1 MRRFP
6 LSSVASIAVAC
17 CLVAEPAAALTVA
30 AEGSTPLRLALSS
43 SAIPSERT
51 AAEELSSYLERVTAA
66 SFPIVSE
73 SRVEGGNP
81 AIWIGPTAMS
91 RRLGIDEKRLGPEEW
106 RIRTDGEHLVL
117 VGGRPRGT
125 LYAVYR
131 FLEDFVGVRWWTPFE
146 ETVPRRLDLS
156 LGEIDVGGQ
165 PAFVYRDIHGVRG
178 PHVFHARN
186 RANGHY
192 SFLSTAYGGNEGYG
206 PPYHVHT
213 FFQYVPPDEH
223 FESHP
228 EFYSEIEGVR
238 SAERSQLCLTNDA
251 LLDVVEAQL
260 RRHIEAS
267 RREAEREHAVPPRLF
282 DFSHNDWGRP
292 CTCTPC
298 TELVEREGGQ
308 AGPHVRFINRLAGR
322 IAEDYPD
329 VYLDTLAYTHTFRP
343 PRGLHL
349 APNVVLR
356 LAALQYRDYAKPVTH
371 PANREYREAIDGWR
385 EKTDHL
391 RIWDYTVT
399 FGRRA
404 NNLPF
409 PNLPVVAADFR
420 YYLDHGVEGLFVQH
434 DHPILSDMRDLK
446 LWIVFKLA
454 EDPTR
459 DLEELVRDFTDG
471 FYGPAA
477 ETIREYLTLLERAAE
492 RKPASL
498 RFYMDYEQY
507 RYLKP
512 QLIRRSQALFDLA
525 ERQVENDAVLL
536 RRLRHARLSLDR
548 ATLLRWD
555 RELARTGRSSE
566 KHGRAIDPSVV
577 AERYRETAFEQIRL
591 RIHPSRRDHHQKRVK
606 REIEKLLRRTLEI
619 PPGNP
624 TLLEGP

>member
-1 MRRFP
+1 MSRF
-6 LSSVASIAVAC
+6 LVSSVPSIAVAC

-30 AEGSTPLRLALSS
+30 EQGSTPLRLVLSE
-43 SAIPSERT
+43 AAVPSERT
-51 AAEELSSYLERVTAA
+51 AAEELSSYLERVTSA
-66 SFPIVSE
+66 SFPIVVE
-73 SRVEGGNP
+73 SRVQDGSP

-91 RRLGIDEKRLGPEEW
+91 RRLGIEDERLGPEEW
-106 RIRTDGEHLVL
+106 RIRTDGQHLVL

-146 ETVPRRLDLS
+146 ETVPRRQDLS

-165 PAFVYRDIHGVRG
+165 PAFGYRDLHGVRG
-178 PHVFHARN
+178 PHVFHARS

-213 FFQYVPPDEH
+213 FFQYLPPEQH
-223 FESHP
+223 FESQP

-251 LLDVVEAQL
+251 LLDVVEAKL
-260 RRHIEAS
+260 RKHIEAS
-267 RREAEREHAVPPRLF
+267 RAEAERKQAVPPRLF

-292 CTCTPC
+292 CTCKPC
-298 TELVEREGGQ
+298 TELVVREGGQ
-308 AGPHVRFINRLAGR
+308 AGPLVRFINRLAGR

-343 PRGLHL
+343 PRDLRL
-349 APNVVLR
+349 ANNVVLR
-356 LAALQYRDYAKPVTH
+356 LAALQYRDYAKPVTD

-385 EKTDHL
+385 EKTKHL

-434 DHPILSDMRDLK
+434 DHPVLSDMRDLK

-459 DLEELVRDFTDG
+459 DLDELVVDFTDG

-477 ETIREYLTLLERAAE
+477 ETIREYLTLLERTAE
-492 RKPASL
+492 RKPASI
-498 RFYMDYEQY
+498 RFHTNYEQY
-507 RYLKP
+507 RYLEPK
-512 QLIRRSQALFDLA
+512 LIRRSQALFDLA
-525 ERQVENDAVLL
+525 ERQVEDDAVLL

-555 RELARTGRSSE
+555 PKLARAGRSSRRRD
-566 KHGRAIDPSVV
+566 RAIDPLVV
-577 AERYRETAFEQIRL
+577 AERYRDTAFEQIRI
-591 RIHPSRRDHHQKRVK
+591 RIHPGRQDKQRKRVN
-606 REIEKLLRRTLEI
+606 REIEKLLRRLEDD
-619 PPGNP
+619 
-624 TLLEGP
+624 

>member
-1 MRRFP
+1 MAKFSMP
-6 LSSVASIAVAC
+6 WFHVLIAVAG
-17 CLVAEPAAALTVA
+17 CLVAQPAAALSVA
-30 AEGSTPLRLALSS
+30 GEGSTPLRLVLSQE
-43 SAIPSERT
+43 AIASERT
-51 AAEELSSYLERVTAA
+51 AAEELSSYLERVTSA
-66 SFPIVSE
+66 SFPIGIE
-73 SRVEGGNP
+73 SAEDESP

-91 RRLGIDEKRLGPEEW
+91 RRLGIDERRLGPEEW
-106 RIRTDGEHLVL
+106 RIRTDGENLVL

-146 ETVPRRLDLS
+146 ETVPRRQNLAI
-156 LGEIDVGGQ
+156 GEIDVGGQ
-165 PAFVYRDIHGVRG
+165 PAFVYRDLHGVRG
-178 PHVFHARN
+178 PAVFHARN

-192 SFLSTAYGGNEGYG
+192 SFLSTAYGGTEGYG

-213 FFQYVPPDEH
+213 FFQYLPPDEH

-251 LLDVVEAQL
+251 LLDVVEARL
-260 RRHIEAS
+260 RTYIEAS
-267 RREAEREHAVPPRLF
+267 RAEAERKQTVPPRLF

-292 CTCTPC
+292 CTCKPC
-298 TELVEREGGQ
+298 RELVEREGGQ
-308 AGPHVRFINRLAGR
+308 AGPLVHFINRLAQR

-343 PRGLHL
+343 PRDLRL
-349 APNVVLR
+349 ASNAVLR
-356 LAALQYRDYAKPVTH
+356 LTALQYRDFAKPVTH

-385 EKTDHL
+385 KKTNHL

-420 YYLDHGVEGLFVQH
+420 YYLDHGVEGLLVQH
-434 DHPILSDMRDLK
+434 NHPVLSDMRDLK
-446 LWIVFKLA
+446 LWIVLKLA

-459 DLEELVRDFTDG
+459 DLDELVRDFTDG

-477 ETIREYLTLLERAAE
+477 ETIREYLTLLERAAK
-492 RKPASL
+492 RKPASI
-498 RFYMDYEQY
+498 RFHVNYEQY
-507 RYLKP
+507 RYLEP
-512 QLIRRSQALFDLA
+512 NLVRRSQALFDLA
-525 ERQVENDAVLL
+525 ERQVEDDAVLL
-536 RRLRHARLSLDR
+536 RRLRFARLSLDR

-555 RELARTGRSSE
+555 PRLARAGRSWRSR
-566 KHGRAIDPSVV
+566 GPALDPLVV
-577 AERYRETAFEQIRL
+577 AQRYRDTALEQIQI
-591 RIHPSRRDHHQKRVK
+591 RIHPSRRDDQAERVR
-606 REIEKLLRRTLEI
+606 REIEKLLRRLEHDET
-619 PPGNP
+619 G
-624 TLLEGP
+624 G